1 MHNLTLTQSI
11 AGLNKGQFSSRE
23 LSEAL
28 LARIAEHNPSLNA
41 LITIT
46 AEQALTA
53 ADQADQQRAAGN
65 AGPLC
70 GVPIAHKDIFCTSG
84 VRTSAGSKMLDNFV
98 PPYSATAVERLEQA
112 GAISLGKANMD
123 EFAMGSSNETSYY
136 GAVQN
141 PWARDSVAGGS
152 SGGSAAAV
160 AARLVAGATATD
172 TGGSIRQPAAL
183 CGVTGL
189 KPTYGRI
196 SRWGMIAYASSLDQA
211 GPMARSA
218 EDCALLLREMAGHD
232 QRDSTCA
239 DIAVPDYCSELSARK
254 DLRGLKI
261 GVPSQY
267 FGAGL
272 DDGVAT
278 AVREALAV
286 YESLGASLVEIELPN
301 SALAI
306 PAYYVIAPAEASAN
320 LSRFDGVRYGYRCA
334 DPKDLEDLYRR
345 SRSEGFG
352 DEVKRRIMIGSY
364 ALSAGYYDAYYR
376 KAQQVRQ
383 LIKQDYDAA
392 FGQCDVIAGPTTPN
406 TAWAIGEKSSDPVS
420 MYLEDIYTIAT
431 NLAGL
436 PGLSIPCGF
445 AQGKPVGLQLTGR
458 HFDESTLLQAAHHY
472 QLNSDWH
479 QRGPEE
485 FCQ

>member
-11 AGLNKGQFSSRE
+11 AGLRNGQFSSRE

-41 LITIT
+41 FITVT
-46 AEQALTA
+46 AERALA
-53 ADQADQQRAAGN
+53 SADHADQQRAAGN

-70 GVPIAHKDIFCTSG
+70 GVPIAHKDIFCTRD

-183 CGVTGL
+183 CGITGL

-232 QRDSTCA
+232 QLDSTSA
-239 DIAVPDYCSELSARK
+239 EIAVPDYCGELNQRK
-254 DLRGLKI
+254 DLNCYNYKL
-261 GVPSQY
+261 
-267 FGAGL
+267 
-272 DDGVAT
+272 
-278 AVREALAV
+278 
-286 YESLGASLVEIELPN
+286 
-301 SALAI
+301 
-306 PAYYVIAPAEASAN
+306 
-320 LSRFDGVRYGYRCA
+320 
-334 DPKDLEDLYRR
+334 
-345 SRSEGFG
+345 
-352 DEVKRRIMIGSY
+352 
-364 ALSAGYYDAYYR
+364 
-376 KAQQVRQ
+376 
-383 LIKQDYDAA
+383 
-392 FGQCDVIAGPTTPN
+392 
-406 TAWAIGEKSSDPVS
+406 
-420 MYLEDIYTIAT
+420 
-431 NLAGL
+431 
-436 PGLSIPCGF
+436 
-445 AQGKPVGLQLTGR
+445 
-458 HFDESTLLQAAHHY
+458 
-472 QLNSDWH
+472 
-479 QRGPEE
+479 
-485 FCQ
+485 